1 MIKFEKVSFEQ
12 FLKDFPKEYN
22 HSEEEIKLIYDQIK
36 LPKRATKHSAGYDFF
51 APFDLKFKF
60 NETLYVP
67 SGIRCQN
74 DEDKVLML
82 FPRSGLGSKNRM
94 ALNNT
99 VGIIDSDYYYANNE
113 GHILG
118 KFHFNEPGKEELAIA
133 QGVAFMQGIFLQ
145 YFTTV
150 DDNTE
155 EVRTG
160 GFGSTTK
167 IKF

>member
-1 MIKFEKVSFEQ
+1 MGE
-12 FLKDFPKEYN
+12 
-22 HSEEEIKLIYDQIK
+22 
-36 LPKRATKHSAGYDFF
+36 
-51 APFDLKFKF
+51 
-60 NETLYVP
+60 
-67 SGIRCQN
+67 RCG
-74 DEDKVLML
+74 LG
-82 FPRSGLGSKNRM
+82 PHSGLGFKTSVRL
-94 ALNNT
+94 ANT

-113 GHILG
+113 GPILG
-118 KFHFNEPGKEELAIA
+118 KFQFNEPGKEELTIA

>member
-22 HSEEEIKLIYDQIK
+22 YSEEEIKLIYDQIK

-118 KFHFNEPGKEELAIA
+118 KFHFNEPEKEELAIA

-167 IKF
+167 

>member
-22 HSEEEIKLIYDQIK
+22 YSEEEIKRIYDQIK

-67 SGIRCQN
+67 SGIRCQS
-74 DEDKVLML
+74 DEDKVLLL

-99 VGIIDSDYYYANNE
+99 VGVIDSDYYYANNE

-118 KFHFNEPGKEELAIA
+118 KFHFNEPGKEELTIA